1 MPVLD
6 TLKSALTD
14 HLSTLVTRMTLG
26 STGGD
31 SSSKDGGA
39 GNPQI
44 TVTPNVRRI
53 DDRTLSV
60 SLTAGGSGYSDGTL
74 TASNLLVMVP
84 LLSSAARIPLPLESI
99 FNAILLSSDILV

>member
-1 MPVLD
+1 MPILD
-6 TLKSALTD
+6 TLKSSLTD
-14 HLSTLVTRMTLG
+14 HLSTLITRMTLG

-53 DDRTLSV
+53 DDRTLSISATFDT
-60 SLTAGGSGYSDGTL
+60 SLPFKKNEYNFVFLSC
-74 TASNLLVMVP
+74 LVI
-84 LLSSAARIPLPLESI
+84 SART
-99 FNAILLSSDILV
+99 FNISTIVISPFIH